1 METKTNKSNVEVTT
15 LSPVPPEE
23 KKSWLSVAFM
33 QAGIMICVPSLLLG
47 GILAQAMPLSNAIIA
62 GIIGYLSDRN
72 FDFFSYGHHGQR
84 FERAD
89 LCNDAEQLRPKG
101 NTLSCQHL
109 DFYIHDRL
117 VCSAN
122 RCMWKSIFKLTEGIL
137 WICVSDMAVGFNLG
151 NRHADHSGIRDQCAG

>member
-1 METKTNKSNVEVTT
+1 METKTSKSNVEVTT

-62 GIIGYLSDRN
+62 GIIGYLIVILIFSLMGIMGSDLSVPTCVTMLSS
-72 FDFFSYGHHGQR
+72 FW
-84 FERAD
+84 
-89 LCNDAEQLRPKG
+89 PKG

-151 NRHADHSGIRDQCAG
+151 NRHADYSGIRDQCAG